1 MSPPSNSHREDGFTL
16 LEVLVALAIAL
27 LAFAVIYR
35 GAGEALRSD
44 QIATRTLTALAHAQ
58 SRLTSLCRG
67 GAIAAGTDGGD
78 DGDGYQWATNITAR
92 GSQVPVT
99 MNNDQVILSARAPS
113 QRITLYDVVVE
124 VTAPDGRRT
133 SLSTQCLG
141 QRADRQDT
149 TP

>member
-1 MSPPSNSHREDGFTL
+1 MARLRTAGEDGFTL
-16 LEVLVALAIAL
+16 LEVLVALVIAL

-78 DGDGYQWATNITAR
+78 DGDGYQWATTITAR
-92 GSQVPVT
+92 GSQVPAT
-99 MNNDQVILSARAPS
+99 MNDDQVIVSERTAP

-124 VTAPDGRRT
+124 VTASDGRQT
-133 SLSTQCLG
+133 SLATQCLG
-141 QRADRQDT
+141 QRADQQGA